1 LLNDRES
8 VTIAFLAYHES
19 RNARKRMSKSSGFS
33 YGWVVVGVGALMT
46 CIGMGAMLSL
56 AVFLQPISEAM
67 GWSRGGVSAAAT
79 LDFLCMGISA
89 FFWGALSDRFGT
101 RIVVLLG
108 SILLGIGL
116 VAASQ
121 ATSLLQ
127 FQLLFGVLIGVA
139 AGSFY
144 APMIAAASAWI
155 EQHRSLAVALVSAGM
170 GVAPLT
176 VAPSA
181 SWLISTYDWRTAMLV
196 IGIVASA
203 LLIPAS
209 LLVRPAP
216 RSAAASAITASGTP
230 ELQWT
235 AAQAFRTPQF
245 ITLALAHFACCA
257 AHSGPIFHM
266 VTYAMVCGI
275 APLTAVSVYGVAGL
289 SGLGGRLALGA
300 LADRIGAKQVLVG
313 GLLVQAFAI
322 ATYLAVGQLGEFY
335 ALSVIFGLA
344 YGGVMPLY
352 AVLVREY
359 FGARIMGTVF
369 GAVSAFASLGM
380 ALGPWAGGWVFD
392 TFHGYGWLFV
402 GSFGIGIAAVAIAL
416 SFPSARRPLRPSLA
430 LGRAAA

>member
-1 LLNDRES
+1 MN
-8 VTIAFLAYHES
+8 
-19 RNARKRMSKSSGFS
+19 KPSGFE
-33 YGWVVVGVGALMT
+33 YGWIVVGAGALMT
-46 CIGMGAMLSL
+46 CVGMGAMLSL
-56 AVFLQPISEAM
+56 AVFLQPISESM

-79 LDFLCMGISA
+79 LDFLCMGIAA

-101 RIVVLLG
+101 RIVVLCG
-108 SILLGIGL
+108 SVLLGTGL

-121 ATSLLQ
+121 ATDLLQ
-127 FQLLFGVLIGVA
+127 FQLLFGILIGVA

-155 EQHRSLAVALVSAGM
+155 EDHRSLAVALVSAGM

-176 VAPSA
+176 VAPFA
-181 SWLISTYDWRTAMLV
+181 SWMIAAYDWRTAMLV
-196 IGIVASA
+196 IGLVAWA

-209 LLVRPAP
+209 FLVRPAP
-216 RSAAASAITASGTP
+216 QAASPSAAGGADAPDVA
-230 ELQWT
+230 WT

-245 ITLALAHFACCA
+245 ITLACAHFACCA

-266 VTYAMVCGI
+266 VSYAMICGI
-275 APLTAVSVYGVAGL
+275 APMTAVSVYSVAGL

-300 LADRIGAKQVLVG
+300 LADRIGAKHVLVG
-313 GLLVQAFAI
+313 GLFVQAIAV
-322 ATYLAVGQLGEFY
+322 ATYLAVGRLGEFY
-335 ALSVIFGLA
+335 ALSVVFGLA

-352 AVLVREY
+352 AVLVREF

-392 TFHGYGWLFV
+392 TFHGYGWLYV
-402 GSFGIGIAAVAIAL
+402 GSFGIGIAAVAVAL
-416 SFPSARRPLRPSLA
+416 SFPSARRPSHPSLE